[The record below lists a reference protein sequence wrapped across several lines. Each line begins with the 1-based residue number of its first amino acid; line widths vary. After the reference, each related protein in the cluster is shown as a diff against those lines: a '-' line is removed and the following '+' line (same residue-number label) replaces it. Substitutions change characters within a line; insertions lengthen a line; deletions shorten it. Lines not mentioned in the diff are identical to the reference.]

1 MPTATEIQ
9 GSKYLDAKINLE
21 VYLDI
26 KILEIKIPPQG
37 HHQMTTHGDP
47 IDLILKQWSNERPKL
62 DSSGFAVVGRILL
75 LGKLLESRVTQV
87 LAPLS
92 LSAFDVLATLRRQGA
107 PFSLT
112 PTQLCRATL
121 LTSGAMT
128 SRLDRLEKAK
138 LVQRSPDPEDRR
150 GVRVALTDQGL
161 ELVDRAIETRF
172 EEALDAVSQLPPED
186 RVALGDLL
194 RTLTASLP
202 PTPRQE
208 QST

>member
-1 MPTATEIQ
+1 
-9 GSKYLDAKINLE
+9 
-21 VYLDI
+21 
-26 KILEIKIPPQG
+26 
-37 HHQMTTHGDP
+37 MTTNHDP
-47 IDLILKQWSNERPKL
+47 VDLILKHWANERPEL

-75 LGKLLESRVTQV
+75 LGKLLESRVTQA
-87 LAPLS
+87 LAPLG
-92 LSAFDVLATLRRQGA
+92 LGAFDVLATLRRQGA

-112 PTQLCRATL
+112 PTQLSRATL

-128 SRLDRLEKAK
+128 SRLDRLEEAN
-138 LVQRSPDPEDRR
+138 LVRRSPDPEDRR
-150 GVRVALTDQGL
+150 GVCVALTDQGL
-161 ELVDRAIETRF
+161 ELVDLAIVKRF

>member
-1 MPTATEIQ
+1 
-9 GSKYLDAKINLE
+9 
-21 VYLDI
+21 
-26 KILEIKIPPQG
+26 
-37 HHQMTTHGDP
+37 MTTHGDP

-202 PTPRQE
+202 PTPRKE